1 MSVKDKAA
9 ELAEAIKETEEF
21 QDLQSAE
28 NRISLDPQAQD
39 LVEELQEKQN
49 KLQEAQAQGQQPSSD
64 VIQDLQQLQ
73 NQMKLNTT
81 LQNLFKAQESFNE
94 LMQSV
99 NQVITDNLQEKQ

>member
-9 ELAEAIKETEEF
+9 ELAEAIKDTEEF
-21 QDLQSAE
+21 QNLQSAE
-28 NRISLDPQAQD
+28 NRISLDPKAQD
-39 LVEELQEKQN
+39 LVDELQQKQN
-49 KLQEAQAQGQQPSSD
+49 DLQQAQAQGQQPSSE
-64 VIQDLQQLQ
+64 VVQDLQQLQ

-99 NQVITDNLQEKQ
+99 NQVITENLQDK

>member
-9 ELAEAIKETEEF
+9 ELAGAIKETEEF
-21 QDLQSAE
+21 QNLQSAE
-28 NRISLDPQAQD
+28 NRISLDPKAQD
-39 LVEELQEKQN
+39 LVEEMQEKQN
-49 KLQEAQAQGQQPSSD
+49 QLQQAQAQGQQPSSD

-99 NQVITDNLQEKQ
+99 NQVITENLQDK